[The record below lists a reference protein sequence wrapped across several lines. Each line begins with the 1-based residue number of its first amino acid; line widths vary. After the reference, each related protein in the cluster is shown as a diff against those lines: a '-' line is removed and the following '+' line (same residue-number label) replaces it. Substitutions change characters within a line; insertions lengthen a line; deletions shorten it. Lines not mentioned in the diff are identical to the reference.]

1 MRIAITG
8 TPGTGKTTCSKGITG
23 RCEILHLND
32 IMKEKKLYQGFDEER
47 QTLIADIEAIE
58 KELDGKDNIV
68 IDSHISHLLNVDKV
82 IVLRCHPKEL
92 KKRLERRVYSEEID
106 IKKSIEE
113 NTSAEALDVILV
125 ESIEI
130 HGEDKVYEIDGTR
143 KTPEGIVQE
152 VEAVIAGDRDPK
164 VGLVSFIEHLF
175 EESG

>member
-1 MRIAITG
+1 M
-8 TPGTGKTTCSKGITG
+8 
-23 RCEILHLND
+23 EI
-32 IMKEKKLYQGFDEER
+32 IKEKKLYQGFDEER

-82 IVLRCHPKEL
+82 IVLRCHPEEL
-92 KKRLERRVYSEEID
+92 KKRLEKRAYSEEID

-113 NTSAEALDVILV
+113 NTRAEALDVILV

-130 HGEDKVYEIDGTR
+130 HGENKVYEIDGTG

-152 VEAVIAGDRDPK
+152 IEAAIAGDRDPK

>member
-23 RCEILHLND
+23 KYEILHLNE
-32 IMKEKKLYQGFDEER
+32 IIKEKKLYQGFDEER
-47 QTLIADIEAIE
+47 QTLIADVDAIE

-92 KKRLERRVYSEEID
+92 KRRLKGRTYREGVDIER
-106 IKKSIEE
+106 SIEE
-113 NTSAEALDVILV
+113 NTRAEALDIILV

-130 HGEDKVYEIDGTR
+130 QGENKVYEIDGTGR
-143 KTPEGIVQE
+143 APEEIIQE
-152 VEAVIAGDRDPK
+152 IESAMAGDEDPK